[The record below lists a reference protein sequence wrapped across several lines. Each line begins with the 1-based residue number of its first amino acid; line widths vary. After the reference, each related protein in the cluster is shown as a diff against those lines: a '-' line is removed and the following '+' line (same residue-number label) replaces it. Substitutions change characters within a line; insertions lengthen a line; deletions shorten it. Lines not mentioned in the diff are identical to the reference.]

1 MISIDFDGKTL
12 ATIAARSA
20 DSSTRSHLYLRAGPT
35 LGVAALTSL
44 TKPLA
49 RRNILLSVWH
59 GAHAMCP
66 RRERYASARR
76 RELCVTP
83 HGASESA
90 TCLFTPFTSPIE
102 KNTTSVVS
110 AENAS
115 CLATAIITKREIDFE
130 ARSGFGVRR
139 PLRFLAHK
147 LDLNEKQ
154 ITELA
159 RILDELKTERAQ
171 AEVDDRRAL
180 AEFSDAVAGEAFDS
194 SKASSAGERRVQ
206 SAAKVRDTLMNAL
219 QQIHALLSP
228 EQRQRLAYLIRTGVL
243 AV

>member
-1 MISIDFDGKTL
+1 MP
-12 ATIAARSA
+12 R
-20 DSSTRSHLYLRAGPT
+20 HGP
-35 LGVAALTSL
+35 
-44 TKPLA
+44 P
-49 RRNILLSVWH
+49 
-59 GAHAMCP
+59 
-66 RRERYASARR
+66 
-76 RELCVTP
+76 P
-83 HGASESA
+83 HHHHDEGD
-90 TCLFTPFTSPIE
+90 
-102 KNTTSVVS
+102 
-110 AENAS
+110 
-115 CLATAIITKREIDFE
+115 RFE

-147 LDLNEKQ
+147 LELNEKQ

-194 SKASSAGERRVQ
+194 ARARSAGERRVA
-206 SAAKVRDTLMNAL
+206 SAARVRDTLIQAL
-219 QQIHALLSP
+219 EQIHTLLTP